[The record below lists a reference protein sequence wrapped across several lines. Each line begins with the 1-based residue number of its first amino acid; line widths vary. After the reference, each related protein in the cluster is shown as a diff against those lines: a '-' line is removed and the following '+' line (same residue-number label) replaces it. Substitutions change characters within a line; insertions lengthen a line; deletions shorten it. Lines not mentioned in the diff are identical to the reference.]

1 MRHKVNFWIPTCVSY
16 VAHYNNSIILKYPYF
31 IMLTRPTGPLY
42 MVLIFKKI
50 QKSVKL
56 HFQ

>member
-1 MRHKVNFWIPTCVSY
+1 
-16 VAHYNNSIILKYPYF
+16 
-31 IMLTRPTGPLY
+31 MLTRPTGPLY

-56 HFQ
+56 HFQWKRDGNISLICWQANFDKIH